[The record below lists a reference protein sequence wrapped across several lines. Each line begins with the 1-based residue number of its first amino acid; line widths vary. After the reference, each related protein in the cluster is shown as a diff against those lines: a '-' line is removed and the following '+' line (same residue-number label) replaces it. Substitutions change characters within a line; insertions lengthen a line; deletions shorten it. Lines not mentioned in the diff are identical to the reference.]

1 MDYIKQCTG
10 VRVKEPNCLVY
21 YFKDESSAEAAYQDL
36 KCDSEMRVAKPI
48 MGLTGQSEILILY
61 PKKLSIHKVA
71 SVFTEAFNIPLYKD

>member
-10 VRVKEPNCLVY
+10 VRIKEPNCLVY
-21 YFKDESSAEAAYQDL
+21 YFKDEPSAEAAYRDL
-36 KCDSEMRVAKPI
+36 MCDSEMRVAKPTV
-48 MGLTGQSEILILY
+48 GLSGQTEILILY